1 MCGLTISLHFI
12 LLSEVL
18 CQLSYPEPT
27 THVGVFYFYNYDILE
42 NRLIT

>member
-1 MCGLTISLHFI
+1 MCGLTISL
-12 LLSEVL
+12 
-18 CQLSYPEPT
+18 QLSYPEPT